1 LVDYLRRRAADHGPS
16 DLSSAA
22 PRPIFLD
29 VRGRPF
35 DTVAVRLFAAL
46 VVALALAGAAAAQT
60 RIDPVLQKRL
70 ARALVVPHVRPSQT
84 GALAVELGTGETVYA
99 QNAAVPFAPASNE
112 KLPVTLTALAV
123 LGPAFRFETD
133 VLGEGSQEGTVWHG
147 SLVLQGHGDPTLS
160 SGDLKQL
167 ALQLR
172 GLGLRRVTGG
182 IVGDESW
189 FDSRRTAPGWKPSF
203 YVNESPPL
211 SALAVDRA
219 HYHGAVSA
227 QPALGAALAFRD
239 TLRAAGV
246 AVSGRPTTGRA
257 DAEAFPLVSVTSPSL
272 ATIVRT
278 MDLESDNFTA
288 ELLLKEL
295 GAMEADRG
303 TTAAGAAVVTKEL
316 AAADVPLAGVR
327 IVDGSGLSSL
337 DRLTPNALVGILE
350 AAWST
355 PEVRTRFVAALPV
368 AGVSGTL
375 HDRMRRAPARGNVV
389 AKTGTTSIASA
400 LSGFVRGRY
409 VFAVVH
415 NGHPVS
421 SWWARVAQDRFAT
434 VLAAQ

>member
-1 LVDYLRRRAADHGPS
+1 
-16 DLSSAA
+16 
-22 PRPIFLD
+22 
-29 VRGRPF
+29 
-35 DTVAVRLFAAL
+35 VRLLAAL
-46 VVALALAGAAAAQT
+46 VAALALTSAAAAQT
-60 RIDPVLQKRL
+60 RSDPVLQRRL
-70 ARALVVPHVRPSQT
+70 ARALVVPHLRPSQT
-84 GALAVELGTGETVYA
+84 GALAVELATGQTVFA
-99 QNAAVPFAPASNE
+99 QNAAIPFAPASNE
-112 KLPVTLTALAV
+112 KLPVTLAALAV

-133 VLGEGSQEGTVWHG
+133 VLGEGAQEGAVWHG

-160 SGDLKQL
+160 SGDLRKL
-167 ALQLR
+167 ALELR
-172 GLGLRRVTGG
+172 RLGLRRITGG
-182 IVGDESW
+182 VVGDESW
-189 FDSRRTAPGWKPSF
+189 FDSRRTAPGWKSSF

-219 HYHGAVSA
+219 HYRGAVSR
-227 QPALGAALAFRD
+227 QPALGAAAAFRD
-239 TLRAAGV
+239 ALRAAGV
-246 AVSGRPTTGRA
+246 AVTGRPAAGRA
-257 DAEAFPLVSVTSPSL
+257 DAEAFPLVSVASPTL
-272 ATIVRT
+272 TTILRE

-295 GAMEADRG
+295 GAIEADRG

-316 AAADVPLAGVR
+316 AAAGVPLAGVR

-350 AAWST
+350 AAWAA
-355 PEVRTRFVAALPV
+355 PQVRARFLAALPV

>member
-1 LVDYLRRRAADHGPS
+1 M
-16 DLSSAA
+16 
-22 PRPIFLD
+22 
-29 VRGRPF
+29 
-35 DTVAVRLFAAL
+35 RLPAAAL
-46 VVALALAGAAAAQT
+46 ALLAALALAGVGAAQT
-60 RIDPVLQKRL
+60 RTDPALQKRL
-70 ARALVVPHVRPSQT
+70 ARALKVPHVRPSQT
-84 GALAVELGTGETVYA
+84 GALAVDLATGQPVFAE
-99 QNAAVPFAPASNE
+99 NAAVPFAPASTE
-112 KLPVTLTALAV
+112 KLPVTLAALSV
-123 LGPAFRFETD
+123 LGPAFRFQTD
-133 VLGEGSQEGTVWHG
+133 VLGEGSQEGAVWHG

-160 SGDLKQL
+160 RADLKTL

-172 GLGLRRVTGG
+172 RLGLRRITGDV
-182 IVGDESW
+182 VGDESW

-219 HYHGAVSA
+219 HYRGAVSK
-227 QPALGAALAFRD
+227 QPALGAAAAFRD
-239 TLRAAGV
+239 ALRASGI
-246 AVSGRPTTGRA
+246 AVPDQVTTGRA
-257 DAEAFPLVSVTSPSL
+257 DAEAFPLVSVTSPTL
-272 ATIVRT
+272 AAIVRA

-295 GAMEADRG
+295 GAIAADRG
-303 TTAAGAAVVTKEL
+303 TTAAGAAVVTKQL
-316 AAADVPLAGVR
+316 AAAGVPLAGVR
-327 IVDGSGLSSL
+327 IVDGSGLSLL

-350 AAWST
+350 AAWAT
-355 PEVRTRFVAALPV
+355 PQIRPRFVAALPV

>member
-1 LVDYLRRRAADHGPS
+1 
-16 DLSSAA
+16 
-22 PRPIFLD
+22 
-29 VRGRPF
+29 
-35 DTVAVRLFAAL
+35 VRLLAAL
-46 VVALALAGAAAAQT
+46 VAALALAGAAAAQT
-60 RIDPVLQKRL
+60 RTDPVLQKRL

-84 GALAVELGTGETVYA
+84 GALAVDLATGQALYA
-99 QNAAVPFAPASNE
+99 QNAAVPLAPASNE
-112 KLPVTLTALAV
+112 KLPVTLAALSV

-133 VLGEGSQEGTVWHG
+133 VLGEGSQEGAVWRG

-160 SGDLKQL
+160 SGDLKRL

-182 IVGDESW
+182 VVGDESW

-219 HYHGAVSA
+219 HYRGAVST

-239 TLRAAGV
+239 TLRAAGI
-246 AVSGRPTTGRA
+246 AVVGRPTTGRA
-257 DAEAFPLVSVTSPSL
+257 DAEAFPLVSVTSPTL
-272 ATIVRT
+272 ATIVRA

-295 GAMEADRG
+295 GAISADRG
-303 TTAAGAAVVTKEL
+303 TTATGAAVVTKEL

-350 AAWST
+350 AAWAT
-355 PEVRTRFVAALPV
+355 PQMRTRFVAALPV

-409 VFAVVH
+409 VFAVVN
-415 NGHPVS
+415 NGHPIS
-421 SWWARVAQDRFAT
+421 SSWARVAQDRFAT

>member
-1 LVDYLRRRAADHGPS
+1 V
-16 DLSSAA
+16 
-22 PRPIFLD
+22 RPL
-29 VRGRPF
+29 
-35 DTVAVRLFAAL
+35 TAAAL
-46 VVALALAGAAAAQT
+46 LAALALALAGAGAAQT
-60 RIDPVLQKRL
+60 RSDPALQKRL
-70 ARALVVPHVRPSQT
+70 ARALEVPHVRHART
-84 GALAVELGTGETVYA
+84 GAVAVELTTGRTVFA
-99 QNAAVPFAPASNE
+99 RNPSVPFAPASTE
-112 KLPVTLTALAV
+112 KLPVTLVALAI
-123 LGPAFRFETD
+123 LGPAFRFQTD
-133 VLGEGSQEGTVWHG
+133 VLGEGSQQGALWRG

-160 SGDLKQL
+160 SGDLKTL

-172 GLGLRRVTGG
+172 RLGLRRITGAV
-182 IVGDESW
+182 VGDESW
-189 FDSRRTAPGWKPSF
+189 FDSRRTAPGWRRSF

-219 HYHGAVSA
+219 RYRGAVSR

-239 TLRAAGV
+239 ALRSAGIAV
-246 AVSGRPTTGRA
+246 ARRPTTGRA
-257 DAEAFPLVSVTSPSL
+257 DAEAFPLASVTSPTL
-272 ATIVRT
+272 AAIVRA

-295 GAMEADRG
+295 GAIAAGHG
-303 TTAAGAAVVTKEL
+303 TTAAGAAVVTKQL

-327 IVDGSGLSSL
+327 IVDGSGLSPL

-350 AAWST
+350 AAWAT
-355 PEVRTRFVAALPV
+355 PQVRDRFVAALPV

-375 HDRMRRAPARGNVV
+375 HGRMRRPPARGNVV

-415 NGHPVS
+415 NGHPVA